1 MARRRII
8 REEEEDEEEE
18 SKPAFEPSEFDE
30 TEFLQTENRN
40 AKMIYTSLGVAVLA
54 GIFSFIIMRGI
65 HMIQPDGTL
74 HFIIP
79 VISPVIFV
87 PLVLKLFVR
96 FGIDYKSMDWKKYA
110 ENGFMYFAT
119 WAAIWV
125 LSMNPPLSDFSEPL
139 IGEFVLAEVEEDGVT
154 KFHRNETPDSVDP
167 VGGLE
172 LFTVITDNYKIEER
186 IFEIDLISD
195 SDERL
200 LLRTDGEDVLKSDD
214 EGYNISV
221 RKVESNLTFTLDR
234 EDSDLLM
241 ESNWY
246 GDSFEEWNG
255 SLWMIRIDNLSE
267 FRSGEK
273 LVFRIQ
279 VEDSAGNSRERE
291 AEIKIE

>member
-96 FGIDYKSMDWKKYA
+96 FGIDYKSLDWKKYA